1 MEIIES
7 RAATVG
13 GLGVRRALPTRGR
26 RTVGAWCFAD
36 HMGPLDVDDRTEP
49 GIGPHPHTGLAT
61 VTWLLDGE
69 LLHRDS
75 LGSEQPIRPGQLN
88 LMTAGGGVQHAEE
101 GTGLTGTFEGIQL
114 WVALPE
120 ATRHGHPAFEHHAE
134 VPHADL
140 GVGTA
145 SVLIGAFAGV
155 ESPARRDTEL
165 VGAELRLHGRAVLEL
180 RPDFEYAL
188 IVLRG
193 SASVAGTPVEPGR
206 LVYLG
211 AGASELPIEAP
222 NRCRAM
228 LLGGVPF
235 EAPVVMFWN
244 FVGRDRAELAQAGR
258 DWNAGHDRYGRLGSR
273 LARIPA
279 PDAPWPG
286 V

>member
-114 WVALPE
+114 FGADQPAVKARIWKGEQSEVGLGRHQAIAVAVPSGKAQQLTTQVERPDPLVAPVAKDQAVGTLKVMLEGQPINTVQLVALE
-120 ATRHGHPAFEHHAE
+120 A
-134 VPHADL
+134 VP
-140 GVGTA
+140 
-145 SVLIGAFAGV
+145 
-155 ESPARRDTEL
+155 
-165 VGAELRLHGRAVLEL
+165 
-180 RPDFEYAL
+180 
-188 IVLRG
+188 
-193 SASVAGTPVEPGR
+193 
-206 LVYLG
+206 
-211 AGASELPIEAP
+211 
-222 NRCRAM
+222 
-228 LLGGVPF
+228 
-235 EAPVVMFWN
+235 
-244 FVGRDRAELAQAGR
+244 QAGFF
-258 DWNAGHDRYGRLGSR
+258 GRMWDSLRMWFSK
-273 LARIPA
+273 LF
-279 PDAPWPG
+279 
-286 V
+286 

>member
-101 GTGLTGTFEGIQL
+101 GTGHTGTFEGIQL

-145 SVLIGAFAGV
+145 SVLIGEFAGV